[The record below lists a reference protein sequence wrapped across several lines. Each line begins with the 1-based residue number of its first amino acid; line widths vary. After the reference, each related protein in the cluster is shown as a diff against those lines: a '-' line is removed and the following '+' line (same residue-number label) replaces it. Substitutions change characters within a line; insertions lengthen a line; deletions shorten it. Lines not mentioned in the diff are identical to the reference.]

1 MIKADLPENE
11 RERLKALRDYEVL
24 DSEAEKIFDDLTEL
38 ASEICDTP
46 ISLISLIDPE
56 RQWFKSRVGLDVE
69 ETPRDLAFCSHAIL
83 KNELFEV
90 PNALEDERFFD
101 NPLVTNDPNIRF
113 YAGTQLTTPT
123 GHNIGTLCVISDQ
136 PKKLDIHQRRALEI
150 LGREVI
156 AQLELRVRNRKL
168 ELSNRYKT
176 EFLANISHEIRTPL
190 NAIVGLSELSLAHP
204 NAVTIDQELYSY
216 LEQINYS
223 GNNLLGII
231 NSVLDLSKIEA
242 DKMELNEVNSNLPQ
256 LIKNTVA
263 ILQYRAD
270 EKRIKLS
277 TKFSELSAECVLIDE
292 QKLSQVLTNVL
303 TNAIKFTPCDK
314 EIKVRVWSQEQ
325 MLCIEVEDQG
335 IGISEENLKLL
346 FNKYAQ
352 VGKKKNIQEG
362 TGLGLSI
369 TKGLV
374 ELMGGSI
381 VMASV
386 EDVGTSVN
394 LTLPFSTIDCEQGC
408 ESSESLEFIT
418 MNKKALIVED
428 NKVNQAVIAAM
439 MKKLE
444 IEFEIVEEGE
454 QALPSLLNHHFDLVL
469 MDINLPGISGVEAT
483 KLIKVEGVKVPI
495 IALTAD
501 VFRTNR
507 EKSLFDGFLTKP
519 VQLAALSSEIKSA
532 LKKSV

>member
-1 MIKADLPENE
+1 MIKAELPEYE
-11 RERLKALRDYEVL
+11 KQRLKALSDYEVL
-24 DSEAEKIFDDLTEL
+24 DSEAEQIFDDLTEL
-38 ASEICDTP
+38 ASEICGTP
-46 ISLISLIDPE
+46 IALISLIDPD
-56 RQWFKSRVGLDVE
+56 RQWFKSKVGLDAD

-83 KNELFEV
+83 QKELFEV
-90 PNALEDERFFD
+90 PNALEDDRFFD
-101 NPLVTNDPNIRF
+101 NPLVTGEPNIRF

-123 GHNIGTLCVISDQ
+123 GHNIGTLCVISNQ
-136 PKKLDIHQRRALEI
+136 PKQLDSHQKRALEI

-156 AQLELRVRNRKL
+156 AQLELRIKNKNL
-168 ELSNRYKT
+168 EISNRYKT
-176 EFLANISHEIRTPL
+176 EFLANISHELRTPL

-204 NAVTIDQELYSY
+204 NTASIDQEIYSY

-242 DKMELNEVNSNLPQ
+242 AKMELNEVNCNLPK
-256 LIKNTVA
+256 LLNNTLGV
-263 ILQYRAD
+263 LQYRAD
-270 EKRIKLS
+270 EKQIRLT
-277 TKFSELSAECVLIDE
+277 TKMSEMASECVVIDE
-292 QKLSQVLTNVL
+292 QKLSQVLTNIL
-303 TNAIKFTPCDK
+303 TNAIKFTPDGK
-314 EIKVRVWSQEQ
+314 EVKVRMWTQAEI
-325 MLCIEVEDQG
+325 LNIEVEDQG
-335 IGISEENLKLL
+335 IGISEDNLKLL

-394 LTLPFSTIDCEQGC
+394 LTLPFKSIDCVAVADGTAQEA
-408 ESSESLEFIT
+408 SLPKNI
-418 MNKKALIVED
+418 NALIVED
-428 NKVNQAVIAAM
+428 NKVNQAVIMAM
-439 MKKLE
+439 MKKLD
-444 IEFEIVEEGE
+444 IEFLVVEEGE
-454 QALPSLLNHHFDLVL
+454 DALPLLRDGAFNLVL

-483 KLIKVEGVKVPI
+483 RQIKEAGIEVPV

-501 VFRTNR
+501 VFRTNK

-519 VQLAALSSEIKSA
+519 VQLSALSSEIA
-532 LKKSV
+532 RSVNKQ